1 MRARDGGRMD
11 EVVIVGAARTPIGS
25 FNGSLAGIPATRLGS
40 LAAAEVVR
48 RAGIPSERVDDVIF
62 GTVVAAGQ
70 GQAPAR
76 QVALGAGIPVAVP
89 ALTINKV
96 CGSGLMAVVLAAN
109 RIQLGEAQVV
119 LAGGM
124 ENMSRTPFL
133 LERSGSPKPGDRRLT
148 DSMFRDGLL
157 DPYRGMTMGECGE
170 LCAARFGF
178 DRKAQDDYAVESYRR
193 ALTAQAEG
201 RFTAEILP
209 VPGERGEWALTED
222 EEPKRADLEKL
233 RRLRPAFKQDG
244 TLTAGNSPSIN
255 DGAAAVLVAAAGRAE
270 ELRVRPLARI
280 VASAGAATEPEWF
293 TIAPIEAIRRLLAKA
308 GWERDQ
314 VDLFEINEA
323 FAVVAMAAIQELG
336 LDPARVNVNGGAVAL
351 GHPIGA
357 TGARLLVTLL
367 AALRARELRRGVA
380 ALCLGGGEAIALAVE
395 VGP

>member
-1 MRARDGGRMD
+1 MREA
-11 EVVIVGAARTPIGS
+11 VILGAVRTPIGS

-40 LAAAEVVR
+40 LAAAEAVR
-48 RAGIPSERVDDVIF
+48 RAGVRPDQVDELIF

-76 QVALGAGIPVAVP
+76 QVALGGGMPVSVP
-89 ALTINKV
+89 ALTLNKV

-109 RIQLGEAQVV
+109 RIQVGEADVV

-193 ALTAQAEG
+193 ALQAQAEG
-201 RFTAEILP
+201 RFTAEIVP
-209 VPGERGEWALTED
+209 VPDERDGWALTED

-233 RRLRPAFKQDG
+233 RRLRPAFKEDG

-255 DGAAAVLVAAAGRAE
+255 DGAAAVVVASAERAAALG
-270 ELRVRPLARI
+270 LRPLARI

-293 TIAPIEAIRRLLAKA
+293 TVAPIDAITRLLTKA
-308 GWERDQ
+308 GWERDR

-323 FAVVAMAAIQELG
+323 FAVVAMAAIQELR

-367 AALRARELRRGVA
+367 SALQARRQSRGIA
-380 ALCLGGGEAIALAVE
+380 ALCLGGGEAIAMAVE
-395 VGP
+395 AGG